1 MRIHSPFVALSAALL
16 LAGSLAVSARAA
28 DPPAPDLD
36 TRLSAIEKRL
46 DAAEYAR
53 DQLAKGIDDILWFER
68 VGEVAD
74 IDKVFI
80 TGPPNPKGTPIYG
93 IANERHPLKFW
104 TYVFVPKKLDRR
116 GKAPLL
122 VLPHGGVHADFTTY
136 HTHIIRE
143 LMDKGYVVIAPE
155 YRGSTGY
162 GREFQESID
171 YGGLEIDDC
180 VAARDWAVE
189 TLPFVDAGRVGI
201 VGWSHGGLIALMA
214 VFDHPEKFKV
224 CFAGVPV
231 SDLVARMGYAGADY
245 QEEFAAPYH
254 LGKTASEDVDLY
266 RKRSPAWNAEKL
278 RTPLLIHTTTN
289 DRDVN
294 VIEVEHLIAQL
305 KAADKHFEYKIY
317 TDAPGGHSFD
327 RIDTAYGRQA
337 RQEVWAFL
345 AKYLK

>member
-1 MRIHSPFVALSAALL
+1 MRLLPLCAALTALAL
-16 LAGSLAVSARAA
+16 LTGAARAA
-28 DPPAPDLD
+28 DAPADP
-36 TRLSAIEKRL
+36 AARL
-46 DAAEYAR
+46 DAIERRLDAITYQQ
-53 DQLAKGIDDILWFER
+53 DQLAKAVDDVLWFER
-68 VGEVAD
+68 VGDVAD
-74 IDKVFI
+74 IDKVYL
-80 TGPPNPKGTPIYG
+80 TGPPNPKGEETYG
-93 IANERHPLKFW
+93 IANARHPLKFW
-104 TYVFVPKKLDRR
+104 CYVFVPKQLGGR
-116 GKAPLL
+116 GRAPLL

-143 LMDKGYVVIAPE
+143 LMEQGYVVVAPE

-171 YGGLEIDDC
+171 YGGLEVDDC

-189 TLPFVDAGRVGI
+189 TLPFVDGARVGI
-201 VGWSHGGLIALMA
+201 CGWSHGGLIALLA

-231 SDLVARMGYAGADY
+231 SDLVARMGYAGSGY

-254 LGKTASEDVDLY
+254 LGKTASEDVDTY
-266 RKRSPAWNAEKL
+266 RKRSPAWNAGKL

-305 KAADKHFEYKIY
+305 KAADKRFEYKVY
-317 TDAPGGHSFD
+317 EDAPGGHSFD
-327 RIDTAYGRQA
+327 RIDTVFGRRA
-337 RQEVWAFL
+337 RREIWEFL
-345 AKYLK
+345 GKHLR